1 MVGQFVLQDP
11 DVRDAIKA
19 KRMITLKAD
28 VTMYNKEA
36 YDLLT
41 SLGHEA
47 RTVPFFALFSADD
60 PDHPRTHSAL
70 FTKDDMRDF
79 IADD

>member
-1 MVGQFVLQDP
+1 MVGQFVLTDAA
-11 DVRDAIKA
+11 VRDTIKA
-19 KRMITLKAD
+19 KGIVTLKAD
-28 VTMYNKEA
+28 VTRYNQEA
-36 YDLLT
+36 YDLMA
-41 SLGHEA
+41 GVDHKA

-79 IADD
+79 IGD